1 MAVALATGAGAIG
14 AWLNLVGPA
23 STAVTKIIELSSN
36 IPAVAN
42 FFSGADPSGVS
53 GVVVNVGIGMFEGGD
68 QDNFGGDGLK
78 VSGFTSQGTYTADG
92 KFQHMSQGTTS
103 GLSLGKSTS
112 PQVWQ
117 LTIAAG
123 GTDAVCVQYVE
134 LAWQGTLTSGFDGT
148 WGRDCNQDWY
158 YSQST
163 WGTVDG
169 FPYRPDCF
177 WFDSGSNSKH
187 PLQEMWVDME
197 KLVSGAPVTGSNS
210 SAQTYCND
218 QVMKFSSTT
227 NDDKKSPSVP
237 DGLSQDKEG
246 SGPAPGL
253 AALDNSQPKPQRKRG
268 QPHHPH
274 LPGEKR
280 DSAIQ
285 VAASGVDRP
294 LHAES
299 ASPVTT
305 ESGSFK
311 SADGKTS
318 AKEDV
323 LVVSDIEAHSA
334 EDLCGSSRSRGPDFV
349 SHHEK
354 KFCDMKTKTTHPLCE
369 GSAQTDCFA
378 LDHVEKK
385 IRRRGAAGTQDEG
398 VHRSYKKVTAW
409 TSKDTSTADS
419 ADAQTIPK
427 ARRSG
432 RVAIRLMSEL
442 EDTIELLRRWG

>member
-1 MAVALATGAGAIG
+1 MAVALTTGAGAIG

-23 STAVTKIIELSSN
+23 STAVTKIVELSSS

-53 GVVVNVGIGMFEGGD
+53 GVVINVGIGMFEGGD

-78 VSGFTSQGTYTADG
+78 VSGFTSQGTYTADS
-92 KFQHMSQGTTS
+92 KFSHMSQGTTS
-103 GLSLGKSTS
+103 GLSLGKPTS

-134 LAWQGTLTSGFDGT
+134 LAWQGTLTSGFDGS

-253 AALDNSQPKPQRKRG
+253 AAPDNSQSKTQRERG

-274 LPGEKR
+274 LSREKR

-285 VAASGVDRP
+285 VTASGVNNP
-294 LHAES
+294 LNAES
-299 ASPVTT
+299 TTPVTT

-311 SADGKTS
+311 SADGKLS
-318 AKEDV
+318 AKEEV

-334 EDLCGSSRSRGPDFV
+334 EDLCGSDRSRGPDFV
-349 SHHEK
+349 SHYEK

-369 GSAQTDCFA
+369 GSVLTDCFA

-385 IRRRGAAGTQDEG
+385 IRKRGAAGTQDER
-398 VHRSYKKVTAW
+398 VHRSYKKVTEWA
-409 TSKDTSTADS
+409 KEDTGSTDS
-419 ADAQTIPK
+419 ADPQNVSK
-427 ARRSG
+427 AGMSG
-432 RVAIRLMSEL
+432 
-442 EDTIELLRRWG
+442 

>member
-1 MAVALATGAGAIG
+1 MAVALTTGAGAIG

-23 STAVTKIIELSSN
+23 STAVTKIVELSSN
-36 IPAVAN
+36 ILAVAN

-92 KFQHMSQGTTS
+92 KFDHMSQGTMS
-103 GLSLGKSTS
+103 GLGLGKQTS

-134 LAWQGTLTSGFDGT
+134 LAWQGTLTAGFDGT
-148 WGRDCNQDWY
+148 WGRDRNQDWY

-177 WFDSGSNSKH
+177 WFDSGKDSKH

-197 KLVSGAPVTGSNS
+197 KLVSGATVTGSNS
-210 SAQTYCND
+210 STQTYCND
-218 QVMKFSSTT
+218 QVMKFSSTA

-237 DGLSQDKEG
+237 DGLSQEKEG

-253 AALDNSQPKPQRKRG
+253 VAPDNSQSKPQQKRR

-274 LPGEKR
+274 LPQEKR

-285 VAASGVDRP
+285 APESGVNSP
-294 LHAES
+294 LGAGS
-299 ASPVTT
+299 VTPVTT
-305 ESGSFK
+305 ESGSFR

-318 AKEDV
+318 AKEEV

-334 EDLCGSSRSRGPDFV
+334 ESLCNSDRSRGPDFV

-354 KFCDMKTKTTHPLCE
+354 TFCDMKTKTTHPLCE

-378 LDHVEKK
+378 LDSVEKK
-385 IRRRGAAGTQDEG
+385 IRKRGAAGTQDAR
-398 VHRSYKKVTAW
+398 VHRSYKKVTEW
-409 TSKDTSTADS
+409 TGKDTSSADS
-419 ADAQTIPK
+419 ADAQSIPK
-427 ARRSG
+427 GG
-432 RVAIRLMSEL
+432 R
-442 EDTIELLRRWG
+442 TG